1 MIPLK
6 YQDNSDLLIKTKNR
20 FWRDFICGPVVK
32 NPPANA
38 RDVGLIPGL
47 GRSHVPWSNLTT
59 VLQQLSAHT
68 TTADTHMPRSV
79 LLDERNCCNRE
90 CLPLATTRE
99 GPCTAM
105 KTQRSQTLNKD

>member
-38 RDVGLIPGL
+38 GDMGLIPGL
-47 GRSHVPWSNLTT
+47 GKFHMPVE
-59 VLQQLSAHT
+59 QLISPCAT
-68 TTADTHMPRSV
+68 TT
-79 LLDERNCCNRE
+79 ENE
-90 CLPLATTRE
+90 C
-99 GPCTAM
+99 
-105 KTQRSQTLNKD
+105 QDS